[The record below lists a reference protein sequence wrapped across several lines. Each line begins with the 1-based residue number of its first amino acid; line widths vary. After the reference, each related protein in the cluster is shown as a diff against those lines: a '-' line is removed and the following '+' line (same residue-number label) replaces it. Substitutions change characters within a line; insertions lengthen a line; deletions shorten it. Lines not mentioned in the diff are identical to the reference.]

1 VAHLP
6 PADDPAIQ
14 TWFSRLDNPHTQ
26 KSYGHYFDEWLEYL
40 HRKPGYENVT
50 PAKLIEMQDAATTK
64 IDRYKLLT
72 LLQEYVSTLELAK
85 RTRVQAYTAV
95 RSFFLHNH
103 SELPTDTTYQI
114 KGKKPP
120 APKNLTTENVHD
132 ILKAATLRDRSLL
145 TVKWQSLLDTAGL
158 VYLNENMGEHLANE
172 IKAGHCPILLG
183 NFPGRKS
190 TENEPRGTF
199 YTFISTDSI
208 AALKEYFE
216 KERGWPAK
224 GEPVWKDKLGHPLSY
239 GMMGANYRNLLRR
252 LGLIPKKQSAQS
264 GSSNI
269 GLRKQNVGVRYGFNL
284 HEMRDV
290 AKTDLH
296 KKAKKLGLDMDA
308 IDYVMGH
315 TESLDKNR
323 YDTFFNDRGYMTDQ
337 YKIAEPYLNITSNPP
352 IEEQTLSEIE
362 KKLETLE
369 KIASSKTRLETIDA
383 VKEFKAEILANWTR
397 KVETQPELKWGLI
410 TPTDILSSVLGARA
424 PPAVIGT
431 LDNILRTL
439 EAENSSPLQVYRAQK
454 EFERIVTP
462 EAKREHGKG
471 ESESQG
477 RQKPRRRT
485 RTSRH

>member
-1 VAHLP
+1 MAHLP

-190 TENEPRGTF
+190 TGNEPRGTF

-224 GEPVWKDKLGHPLSY
+224 GEPVWKDTNGKVIYVGFTYTSPSEIPVGGRCGFKLNVVGSERSY
-239 GMMGANYRNLLRR
+239 RVARYSLTAESENSRYTSVSPGATTTTTTQQQTTTPVTCLIADHLVINEVELNPVGNDTANEWVELYNPTTAAIDLTGWAIKNRPAENQVTVAISPATISPNGYHNVSYPMQWLDNNNETLVLLDSSQQEVDSTPWLNDTMYGDLEGYSWQRYPDGCDHWAFAPSTSMTVNVPELFSPVATAATALFVTVFVVRR
-252 LGLIPKKQSAQS
+252 
-264 GSSNI
+264 
-269 GLRKQNVGVRYGFNL
+269 
-284 HEMRDV
+284 
-290 AKTDLH
+290 
-296 KKAKKLGLDMDA
+296 KKAVPK
-308 IDYVMGH
+308 
-315 TESLDKNR
+315 
-323 YDTFFNDRGYMTDQ
+323 
-337 YKIAEPYLNITSNPP
+337 
-352 IEEQTLSEIE
+352 
-362 KKLETLE
+362 
-369 KIASSKTRLETIDA
+369 
-383 VKEFKAEILANWTR
+383 
-397 KVETQPELKWGLI
+397 
-410 TPTDILSSVLGARA
+410 
-424 PPAVIGT
+424 
-431 LDNILRTL
+431 
-439 EAENSSPLQVYRAQK
+439 
-454 EFERIVTP
+454 
-462 EAKREHGKG
+462 
-471 ESESQG
+471 
-477 RQKPRRRT
+477 
-485 RTSRH
+485 SR